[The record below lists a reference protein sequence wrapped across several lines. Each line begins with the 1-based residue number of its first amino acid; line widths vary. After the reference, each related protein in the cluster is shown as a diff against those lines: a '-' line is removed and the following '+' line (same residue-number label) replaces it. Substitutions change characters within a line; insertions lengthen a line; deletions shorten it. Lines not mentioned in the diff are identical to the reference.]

1 MVGHC
6 TGVEQCRLLV
16 RLRHGSDVCVDNQ
29 GGNITKL
36 HRFGCGSTN
45 QQRLTSCYRIFS
57 HGLLEVFQGKT
68 QASL

>member
-16 RLRHGSDVCVDNQ
+16 RLWHGSDVCIADE

-36 HRFGCGSTN
+36 MVCGSTN
-45 QQRLTSCYRIFS
+45 RRQLTSCYRIFS
-57 HGLLEVFQGKT
+57 HGLLEVFQGTT